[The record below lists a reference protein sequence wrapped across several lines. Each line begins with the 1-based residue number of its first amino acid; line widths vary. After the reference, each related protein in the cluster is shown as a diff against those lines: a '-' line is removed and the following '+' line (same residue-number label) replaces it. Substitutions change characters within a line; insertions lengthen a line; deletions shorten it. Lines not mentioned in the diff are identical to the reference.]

1 MSNLPRDDHAV
12 IHPLVESRLP
22 MLRQLCAR
30 HRVGRLELFGSA
42 TGPRFDPQTSDLDFL
57 VDFPD
62 LEPGRR
68 FSSYFGLKEDLEA
81 LFGRPVD
88 LVMSRAI
95 QNPYFLES
103 IGPSRTLVYAA

>member
-1 MSNLPRDDHAV
+1 MANLPRDDHDV

-22 MLRQLCAR
+22 MLRQLCVR
-30 HRVGRLELFGSA
+30 HRVGCLELFGSA
-42 TGPRFDPQTSDLDFL
+42 TGPRFDPQRSDLDFL
-57 VDFPD
+57 VDFPE

-68 FSSYFGLKEDLEA
+68 FSSYFDLKEDLEA
-81 LFGRPVD
+81 LFDRPVD

-103 IGPSRTLVYAA
+103 IGPSRILVYAA